1 MVDLGMIEK
10 KKTTD
15 RLIKFMTDIDN
26 RRLPAEE
33 FLRGGKTVLGLQRDL
48 DLVLRGLVLEKV
60 YFDAASMI

>member
-1 MVDLGMIEK
+1 
-10 KKTTD
+10 
-15 RLIKFMTDIDN
+15 MTDIDN